1 LAPSIIELLERGARL
16 GGSLTVI
23 NTEGEES
30 TDSLGLIQE
39 AAALG
44 ASLQSRGIGPG
55 DRVGLL
61 AVTTMDF
68 VRSLLAVLAS
78 QACAVLLP
86 APPIVGRSRWVA
98 QLERLT
104 RGAQVSATAGP
115 PLPPLNEIP
124 HISLSN
130 LPGGSG
136 PEVSEED
143 GDGLILFTS
152 GTTGDPRGV
161 VLSRDRTRD
170 RVQADVGTRDFD
182 PRSDVFLGWRDLG
195 SSGGLFPGLL
205 TPLAAGGPS
214 YVLDT
219 RLFSRS
225 PERWLQEVSR
235 RRVTVSGGPNYA
247 YGAVAEALTATGGK
261 GLDLSS
267 WRIAE
272 CAGERIDVAT
282 IEAFVALARPL
293 GFDPS
298 SFVPLYA
305 LTEAGILSVTES
317 GRGLRRDPSR
327 DTVSSGKIRQGVTVD
342 VLDDTGLALPE
353 GEVGH
358 LNVRSPWLM
367 LGYLDRQETERRL
380 ADGRF
385 DTGDLGYVERGELY
399 ITGRAKNVIIVG
411 GRNYN
416 GEDLERSLYDIEGL
430 VRNGVAVIGRA
441 SGSTEEIVVFAE
453 TQAEVVEHS
462 RISRAIRSKLWTRFL
477 LRTKDVVLVE
487 PGSLP
492 RTAAGKLRREE
503 LKTRPS

>member
-247 YGAVAEALTATGGK
+247 YGAVAEA
-261 GLDLSS
+261 
-267 WRIAE
+267 
-272 CAGERIDVAT
+272 
-282 IEAFVALARPL
+282 
-293 GFDPS
+293 
-298 SFVPLYA
+298 
-305 LTEAGILSVTES
+305 GILSVTES